1 MPDSWPRVIAHA
13 DMDAFYASVEQLDDP
28 ALRGKPLLV
37 GPRSDRGVV
46 LTASYEARP
55 FGVGSAMPM
64 ARARKLCP
72 QANVVPPRFERYK
85 AISKRVMRVFG
96 DFSPAVEALSLDE
109 AFLDMTGA
117 EHIFGDAVALGSR
130 LRDAIREATGGLTAS
145 VGISATKYVAK
156 VASGHKKPDGL
167 TVVPPNE
174 ARKWLAPQPVAMLW
188 GAGPKTQQR
197 LAELGLSTIGD
208 VAAADPRWLESQ
220 LGKAGSHFHQ
230 LAHARDPRSV
240 ATSRAAKSIGS
251 ERTLAVD
258 VSSPTEIAFQLRRA
272 ADSVGRRLRKHGYVA
287 RGVRVKLK
295 RSDFRLLTR
304 QRRLAEPTGVTDEL
318 YATAIALL
326 PEFGDPGPF
335 RLIGVA
341 AYELERQ
348 VVARQLDLPMEE
360 GSRSRRL
367 DAVLDELD
375 KRFGPG
381 AVYRAGDLIRQ
392 SPIGPEVNLDF
403 LLDDDG

>member
-1 MPDSWPRVIAHA
+1 MPESWPRVIAHA
-13 DMDAFYASVEQLDDP
+13 DMDAFYASIEQLDDP
-28 ALRGKPLLV
+28 ELKGKPLLV

-72 QANVVPPRFERYK
+72 QAVVVPPRFERYK

-109 AFLDMTGA
+109 AFLDMSGA
-117 EHIFGDAVALGSR
+117 EHIFGDPEAIGSR
-130 LRDAIREATGGLTAS
+130 LKDAIREATGGLTAS

-156 VASGHKKPDGL
+156 VASGHDKPDGL
-167 TVVPPNE
+167 TVVAPTE
-174 ARKWLAPQPVAMLW
+174 ARQWLAPQPVARLW

-197 LAELGLSTIGD
+197 LAELGLGTIGD

-230 LAHARDPRSV
+230 LAHARDPRPV
-240 ATSRAAKSIGS
+240 ATSRAARSIGS
-251 ERTLAVD
+251 ERTLTLD
-258 VSSPTEIAFQLRRA
+258 VKSPTEIAFQLRRA
-272 ADSVGRRLRKHGYVA
+272 ADSVGRRLRRHGYVA
-287 RGVRVKLK
+287 KGVRVKLK

-304 QRRLAEPTGVTDEL
+304 QRRLAEPTDRTEDL

-335 RLIGVA
+335 RLIGIA
-341 AYELERQ
+341 AYDLERQ
-348 VVARQLDLPMEE
+348 VFARQLDLPMGE

-381 AVYRAGDLIRQ
+381 AVHRAGDLIRQ

-403 LLDDDG
+403 LLDDED